1 MLDIE
6 TRMEYLL
13 GIAQT
18 ATERGNRA
26 LWARAWA
33 AHQVVGLNLEGA
45 TKEFAARCGVGVD
58 MVEKYAHAYRA
69 YRQVC
74 GMHPMPCGD
83 GVFRYQYQIRR
94 LLSVGHYHTMYDLAQ
109 RYGLAQFEQAQT
121 LAWCIQPDGGKYSVR
136 ELAREVEAGHGNG
149 RAVDWRGYYLPRA
162 KKIAALM
169 LTFPDLPRDLFAAL
183 QIVYDYE

>member
-18 ATERGNRA
+18 ATEKGNRA

-45 TKEFAARCGVGVD
+45 TREFAARCGVGVD
-58 MVEKYAHAYRA
+58 MVEKYAHAYRT

-83 GVFRYQYQIRR
+83 GKFRYQYQIRR
-94 LLSVGHYHTMYDLAQ
+94 LLSVGHYHTLYDLAQ
-109 RYGLAQFEQAQT
+109 RHGMTQFEQGQT
-121 LAWCIQPDGGKYSVR
+121 LALCIQPDDRRYSIKDMSM
-136 ELAREVEAGHGNG
+136 EVESVHGNG
-149 RAVDWRGYYLPRA
+149 KAVEWRAYYLPRI
-162 KKIAALM
+162 KKIAGYM
-169 LTFPDLPRDLFAAL
+169 LTFPDLPNDLSDAL
-183 QIVYDYE
+183 KVVYGYE